1 MGGLCSDVCAR
12 LLVVGDRRRASLLST
27 PVERIAWGASV
38 PLLVVRDLERFRA
51 WTRGERPL
59 TVLLGI
65 KSTSAAP
72 PVRDWLAWLAAAG
85 PLDVLVAQIWDPA
98 QEHGRNGTDAQA
110 EIRRHDLRATLV
122 GLAPQVTSRVHLE
135 ARRDG
140 VGELLSRLAAR
151 ERVDLMVLGG
161 HPRKDCLLA
170 VPRSHTTCFITH
182 RRRWPWC
189 PAVQRSPSRTCHAPR
204 PLRLAPCG
212 SGCAGAPS
220 VDHEDGRLSPSF

>member
-1 MGGLCSDVCAR
+1 MGGLCSDVGAR

-135 ARRDG
+135 AGRDG

-161 HPRKDCLLA
+161 HPRKGLLA
-170 VPRSHTTCFITH
+170 RRASVTHYVLHHASTSLALVPSRAEESLPDLSRASPTSPRTM
-182 RRRWPWC
+182 RERLR
-189 PAVQRSPSRTCHAPR
+189 RSPER
-204 PLRLAPCG
+204 
-212 SGCAGAPS
+212 
-220 VDHEDGRLSPSF
+220 